1 MYLTSLNNEKVKYF
15 KKLLQ
20 KKYRDEYNLFLVEDE
35 HLVSEAIKLNLAKEI
50 ITTNDVTYSVPTY
63 VVTNEIM
70 KELSNQVTSTNVI
83 AVCEKIKEKEV
94 NGNVIILDDIQDPGN
109 LGTIL
114 RSAVAFDFPNVIL
127 SNNSVDVYN
136 PKVIRA
142 SEGMIFHLNII
153 RCDIKEFL
161 NNLDKK
167 YMKITTSVTMG
178 EDIKNIKGDNYAI
191 VIGNEGNGVS
201 DEVSSLCDKKAYI
214 KMDSNCESL
223 NAGVSASILMYEVYH
238 E

>member
-83 AVCEKIKEKEV
+83 AVCEKIKEKEI
-94 NGNVIILDDIQDPGN
+94 NGNIIVLDDIQDPGN

-114 RSAVAFDFPNVIL
+114 RSAVAFNFPNVIL

-167 YMKITTSVTMG
+167 YTKITTSVTMG
-178 EDIKNIKGDNYAI
+178 EDIKNIECDNYAI

-201 DEVSSLCDKKAYI
+201 KEVSSLCDKNAYI